1 VIDRDLF
8 NRELDQERR
17 DVVELEAMRR
27 QNRGKLNATELAN
40 EKQRTQLR
48 QHISA
53 LHARWAIEDAAEP
66 RVKADR
72 ENNMTTNDQKTK
84 LFKLTYRELRHS
96 FFNQVAEF
104 PKALAKVV
112 AARPEFSN
120 IKSEVASEFINDTAS
135 GPTPELFR
143 QEVAVAQK
151 ANGGDYDLAFQA
163 TFQKYPAMQRRIAF
177 QNEEQAEELADSGKA
192 GKEFS
197 ELLNAWFNN
206 HPTRNRNLQSD
217 YNIGYYATA
226 QAHPEVMSRMIKPRT
241 GPTNLW
247 RQTRSDGHTP
257 SRSPAPK
264 TADLK
269 YGPGVPNRRLDEAK
283 ALTS

>member
-1 VIDRDLF
+1 MRIPSWQTECAL
-8 NRELDQERR
+8 
-17 DVVELEAMRR
+17 RR

-40 EKQRTQLR
+40 EEQRTLLR
-48 QHISA
+48 KHISA

-84 LFKLTYRELRHS
+84 LFKLTYRELRHHH
-96 FFNQVAEF
+96 FNQVAEF

-112 AARPEFSN
+112 AAHPEFSN
-120 IKSEVASEFINDTAS
+120 CKAEAAAEFTNETANA
-135 GPTPELFR
+135 PTADQFQ
-143 QEVAVAQK
+143 QEVLEAQR
-151 ANGGDYDLAFQA
+151 ANGGNFDLAFRV
-163 TFQKYPAMQRRIAF
+163 TCQKFPAMQRRLTF

-197 ELLNAWFNN
+197 ELLNAWFVA
-206 HPTRNRNLQSD
+206 HPNLDRAKQAD
-217 YNIGYYATA
+217 YDRGYRTVA
-226 QAHPEVMSRMIKPRT
+226 QAHPEVMSRMIKPRK
-241 GPTNLW
+241 GPTNFW

-257 SRSPAPK
+257 ARSPAPK